1 MGKLSP
7 GSSSYLSGTQ
17 LAFTPTRRRQSVA
30 CGAGTIQMNLFGRI
44 FRVFRSY
51 ANSLVGGAEDPE
63 KILDQAV
70 NEMQSDLIK
79 MRQSSA
85 QVLASQKQIE
95 AKYTQSRDTAEEWLK
110 RAELALSKGD
120 DELAREALKRKKA
133 FQDNAATMKAQV
145 DAQKKATDQ
154 LISNTRMLES
164 KLNEAKSKKN
174 TLKARAKSAQTTR
187 QINEM
192 IQGLNLNNSMAAFE
206 RMEEKVM
213 ALESESEATLQ
224 LSANDNLEEKFK
236 RLEGNDVDDE
246 LSQMKK
252 GLLKSGSS
260 QTKSSSSNS
269 LPEGRPIRDAIDW
282 ELEELRRKSS

>member
-1 MGKLSP
+1 
-7 GSSSYLSGTQ
+7 
-17 LAFTPTRRRQSVA
+17 
-30 CGAGTIQMNLFGRI
+30 MNLFGRI

-51 ANSLVGGAEDPE
+51 ANSVVGGAEDPE

-95 AKYTQSRDTAEEWLK
+95 AKYNQSRDTAEEWLK
-110 RAELALSKGD
+110 RAELALAKGD
-120 DELAREALKRKKA
+120 EELAREALKRKKA

-192 IQGLNLNNSMAAFE
+192 IQGLNLNNSMAAFD

-224 LSANDNLEEKFK
+224 LSASDNLEDRFK
-236 RLEGNDVDDE
+236 KLEGNDVDDE
-246 LSQMKK
+246 LAQLKR
-252 GLLKSGSS
+252 GQLKSGSNS
-260 QTKSSSSNS
+260 SSKSSSNA